1 MFSYFAGVSIHA
13 CRNVNRHIAA
23 LEADKAIFEALI
35 APLIRS
41 PSAIEEKSR
50 DVVMSED
57 PDSEVIVVQKIVKKS
72 RFSK

>member
-1 MFSYFAGVSIHA
+1 
-13 CRNVNRHIAA
+13 VNRHIAA

-41 PSAIEEKSR
+41 SPAIEVTSS

-57 PDSEVIVVQKIVKKS
+57 PESEHIVVQKIVKKS

>member
-1 MFSYFAGVSIHA
+1 
-13 CRNVNRHIAA
+13 VNRHIAA

-35 APLIRS
+35 APLIRYA
-41 PSAIEEKSR
+41 SAIEEKSR

-57 PDSEVIVVQKIVKKS
+57 SDSEVIVVQKIVKKS

>member
-1 MFSYFAGVSIHA
+1 M
-13 CRNVNRHIAA
+13 NRHIAA

-35 APLIRS
+35 APLIRYA
-41 PSAIEEKSR
+41 SAIEVKSR

-57 PDSEVIVVQKIVKKS
+57 PDSEIIVVQKIVKKS

>member
-1 MFSYFAGVSIHA
+1 
-13 CRNVNRHIAA
+13 VNRHIVA
-23 LEADKAIFEALI
+23 LEVDKAIFEALI

-41 PSAIEEKSR
+41 ASAMEVKSR

-57 PDSEVIVVQKIVKKS
+57 PDNEIIVVQKIVKKS

>member
-1 MFSYFAGVSIHA
+1 LFSYFAGVFIHA

-35 APLIRS
+35 APLIRYA
-41 PSAIEEKSR
+41 SAIEVKSR

-57 PDSEVIVVQKIVKKS
+57 PDSEIIVVQKIVKKS

>member
-1 MFSYFAGVSIHA
+1 M
-13 CRNVNRHIAA
+13 NRHIAA

-41 PSAIEEKSR
+41 TPDIEVKSR

-57 PDSEVIVVQKIVKKS
+57 PESEIIVVQKIVKKS